1 MTQAA
6 NEPRVWVPLALILA
20 VHDEQLT
27 DHGGLQGVRDEGLL
41 VSALARAQ
49 HLASYGAPDVA
60 QLAAAYAFGI
70 ARDHPFADGNK
81 RAAFV
86 AAQLFL
92 RLNGHRI
99 NAPLV
104 DCVLTM
110 LQLAAG
116 AMDED
121 AYAAWLRRHLQAL

>member
-6 NEPRVWVPLALILA
+6 NEPWVWVPLALILA

-60 QLAAAYAFGI
+60 QLAAA
-70 ARDHPFADGNK
+70 PP
-81 RAAFV
+81 AA
-86 AAQLFL
+86 AATQAGETRNRSQRVSCL
-92 RLNGHRI
+92 
-99 NAPLV
+99 AP
-104 DCVLTM
+104 
-110 LQLAAG
+110 
-116 AMDED
+116 
-121 AYAAWLRRHLQAL
+121 